1 MGKNFPHGHSGW
13 QRVNSQ
19 TVYDNPW
26 ITVSHQQ
33 VITPAGTEGIYG
45 VVHFKNIAVGIVP
58 LDQDNNTWLVKQ
70 HRYPL
75 RQDSWEIPEGGS
87 PESEST
93 LETAKRELEEE
104 VGLKANQWTELLT
117 LHPSNSVTDEKA
129 VVFLAEQ
136 LSLGKQLLEDSEDIE
151 VLKLSLQEAI
161 DMVLDGRITD
171 GISVAALLKLAII
184 KRLIPSF

>member
-1 MGKNFPHGHSGW
+1 MPNK
-13 QRVNSQ
+13 RVWVTRNTRS
-19 TVYDNPW
+19 VYDNPW

-33 VITPAGTEGIYG
+33 VTTPAGTEGIYG

-75 RQDSWEIPEGGS
+75 GQDSWEIPEGGS
-87 PESEST
+87 PETEST

-104 VGLKANQWTELLT
+104 VGLRADQWTEFLT

-129 VVFLAEQ
+129 VVFLARQ
-136 LSLGKQLLEDSEDIE
+136 LSPGKQWLEDSEDIE
-151 VLKLSLQEAI
+151 VLKLPLREAI
-161 DMVLDGRITD
+161 NMVMDGRITD
-171 GISVAALLKLAII
+171 AISVAALLKLAVTE
-184 KRLIPSF
+184 RLTSSF

>member
-1 MGKNFPHGHSGW
+1 MHKKKW
-13 QRVNSQ
+13 QQINIK
-19 TVYDNPW
+19 TVYENRW

-58 LDQDNNTWLVKQ
+58 LDQNNNTWLVKQ

-75 RQDSWEIPEGGS
+75 EQDSWEIPEGGS
-87 PESEST
+87 PEGEST

-136 LSLGKQLLEDSEDIE
+136 ISLGKQLLEDSEDIE
-151 VLKLSLQEAI
+151 VLKLPLREAI
-161 DMVLDGRITD
+161 NMALDGRITD
-171 GISVAALLKLAII
+171 GISVAALLKLAVMERF
-184 KRLIPSF
+184 KSPF